1 MFETGETLKGS
12 ELPGIYKLASI
23 LEKDKNHLIDFG
35 DIDLDLLTVSN
46 EIVNAPKTREER
58 VNAYQRIR

>member
-12 ELPGIYKLASI
+12 ELPGIYKLATI

-35 DIDLDLLTVSN
+35 DIELELEKVSN
-46 EIVNAPKTREER
+46 EIVNAPKIRKER
-58 VNAYQRIR
+58 KNAYQRIR